1 MPNKTKTLLKLLGFE
16 KEKLEERIQSLLTE
30 KEVLN
35 KKIKKI
41 KLEKLVVDLK
51 QEKEELDERI
61 ESLKKEKEDIRSH
74 RKVVEIIGDLKC
86 PKDFQCYKSY
96 KSEYDELCKA
106 GVNGKPG
113 ILCCLEEEPDECIFS
128 LSYRDTYYCQCPLRN
143 YIVQKYGK

>member
-1 MPNKTKTLLKLLGFE
+1 MPNKTKTLLKLLSLE

-86 PKDFQCYKSY
+86 PKDFQCYKSKY
-96 KSEYDELCKA
+96 KALCKA
-106 GVNGKPG
+106 GVNGTLLLTLDTLY
-113 ILCCLEEEPDECIFS
+113 ILS
-128 LSYRDTYYCQCPLRN
+128 VSYRETPKQD
-143 YIVQKYGK
+143 V